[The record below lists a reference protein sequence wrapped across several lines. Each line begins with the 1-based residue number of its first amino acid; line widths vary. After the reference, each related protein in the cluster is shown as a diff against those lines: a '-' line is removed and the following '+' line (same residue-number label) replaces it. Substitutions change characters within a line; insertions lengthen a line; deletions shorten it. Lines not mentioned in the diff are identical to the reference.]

1 MTVRQVIQT
10 IATIAL
16 SIGFVAGGVVVAKKL
31 AGSKPSLPKS
41 TQGGAATIFTKTV
54 KNESIP
60 IDISATGS
68 LLALNRVDLFSEVQG
83 VMLSDGGKFKAGNRF
98 STGQALVSINSAD
111 FRANLM
117 SQRSNLLNLITAAL
131 ADIRL
136 DFPDSFEKWNSYAK
150 AFDVN
155 TTVAELPKHAS
166 DQEKMFISGR
176 NILSTYY
183 GIKNAELVL
192 AKYNISAP
200 FNGVLTEASVTPG
213 TVIRPGQKLGSFID
227 PSVFEM
233 ETPVNS
239 SMIKFLKV
247 GQKVTVSATGNSQK
261 SWEGRVIRINNLI
274 DPSTQTRNAY
284 LQVSGNGLE
293 EGMFLEASIAA
304 SEIDNATELPRSILM
319 SGNQVYVTDGKTLQQ
334 QQVEPLYFT
343 KETVI
348 VGGLTNGTQVL
359 TKMPPS
365 AYPGMEVVI
374 SEIAK

>member
-1 MTVRQVIQT
+1 MRKIIQT
-10 IATIAL
+10 ILTIVL
-16 SIGFVAGGVVVAKKL
+16 SVGFVAGGVVVAKKL
-31 AGSKPSLPKS
+31 AGSKPALPKS

-54 KNESIP
+54 KNESVP
-60 IDISATGS
+60 VNVNATGS
-68 LLALNRVDLFSEVQG
+68 LMALNRVDLFSEVQG
-83 VMLSDGGKFKAGNRF
+83 VMLPDGGKFKAGNRF
-98 STGQALVSINSAD
+98 SKGQTLVSINSAD
-111 FRANLM
+111 FKANLM
-117 SQRSNLLNLITAAL
+117 SQRSNLLNLITSAL

-155 TTVAELPKHAS
+155 SKVAELPAFAS

-183 GIKNAELVL
+183 SINNAELVL
-192 AKYNISAP
+192 AKYNLSAP
-200 FNGVLTEASVTPG
+200 FNGVVTEASVTPG
-213 TVIRPGQKLGSFID
+213 TVIRPGQKLGAFID

-239 SMIKFLKV
+239 SMIKFLKI
-247 GQKVTVSATGNSQK
+247 GQKVTVSATDNSGK
-261 SWEGRVIRINNLI
+261 SWEGKVIRINNLI

-284 LQVSGNGLE
+284 LRVSGDGLE

-304 SEIDNATELPRSILM
+304 TEIENAFELPRSVLM
-319 SGNQVYVTDGKTLQQ
+319 NENQVYVTDGKTLQQ
-334 QQVEPLYFT
+334 QAIEPLFFT
-343 KETVI
+343 ETTVI
-348 VGGLTNGTQVL
+348 VQGLGDGTQVL

-374 SEIAK
+374 SQLEN